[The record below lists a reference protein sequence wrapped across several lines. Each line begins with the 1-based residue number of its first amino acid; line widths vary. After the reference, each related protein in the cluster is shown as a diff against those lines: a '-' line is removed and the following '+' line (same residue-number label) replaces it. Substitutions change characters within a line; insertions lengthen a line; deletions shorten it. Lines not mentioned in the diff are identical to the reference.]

1 MLEYAFLGRSCLS
14 RREDASP
21 PVLAENLQD
30 VLLITFYLLLEY
42 CKDVLLITF
51 YLLLEY
57 CKDVLLI
64 TFYLLLEYCKNVLL
78 ITYYLN
84 IARMYY
90 LLLFTY
96 YLNIAR
102 MYYLLLNLL
111 LFPYALHASSHILVN
126 LHKEVFG
133 AVFSHLFLYALVFCH
148 GVLF

>member
-1 MLEYAFLGRSCLS
+1 MYLALFKRGNSMLKYAFLGRSCLS

-57 CKDVLLI
+57 CKNVLLI
-64 TFYLLLEYCKNVLL
+64 TF
-78 ITYYLN
+78 
-84 IARMYY
+84 
-90 LLLFTY
+90 
-96 YLNIAR
+96 
-102 MYYLLLNLL
+102 YLLLNLL